1 MLLGLY
7 AVQNDPSASRCLFI
21 FGNMHFTEKIEAE
34 IILYNL
40 MIQLSIGFFGF
51 RGELVF
57 PLLL

>member
-40 MIQLSIGFFGF
+40 MI
-51 RGELVF
+51 
-57 PLLL
+57 